1 MLQQTSKLTYKSNA
15 YPKIKKQKLLLQ
27 VKASNIRNALTCTD
41 ADAIK
46 EKSNTRHE
54 SHG

>member
-15 YPKIKKQKLLLQ
+15 HPKIKKQKLLQQ
-27 VKASNIRNALTCTD
+27 VKASNITTKAVTCID

-46 EKSNTRHE
+46 EKNK
-54 SHG
+54 